1 MNSSKISHFPI
12 QANELAELLS
22 AKVTKE
28 ILVVIGNCRAEFD
41 GRIKSF
47 LDFGDRLLIVKPDES
62 ISLHGP
68 IGVKPLNWQKER
80 EGRIS
85 FFIKNESLIM
95 STYRPRTKERFE
107 ITFREIY
114 SAFGFKA
121 HDPATLKIAGDESHF
136 AQYLSKHL
144 DLIESGLELIALE
157 YPTPHGQL
165 DLFCRDSK
173 GKKVI
178 IELKK
183 QAAALSDTQQ
193 LARYRESFPEDMEG
207 PPRAILVAPS
217 FSGRVKRY
225 LQKKGLEAVV
235 IAWQDIFPSL
245 PPEPKQ
251 PPLDKYL

>member
-12 QANELAELLS
+12 HTSELVELLC
-22 AKVTKE
+22 ARVTKE
-28 ILVVIGNCRAEFD
+28 ILVVVGSCCAEFD

-47 LDFGDRLLIVKPDES
+47 LDFGDRILIVKPDES

-68 IGVKPLNWQKER
+68 VGVKPLNWQKER

-85 FFIKNESLIM
+85 FFTKDESLIM

-107 ITFREIY
+107 ITFREVY
-114 SAFGFKA
+114 SAFGFVA
-121 HDPATLKIAGDESHF
+121 HDPAQLQILGDESHF

-157 YPTPHGQL
+157 YPTPHGSI
-165 DLFCRDSK
+165 DLFCQDAQ
-173 GKKVI
+173 GKQVI

-183 QAAALSDTQQ
+183 QAATLSDAQQ
-193 LARYRESFPEDMEG
+193 LTRYRDSFSKDHEKS
-207 PPRAILVAPS
+207 PRAILVAPS
-217 FSGRVKRY
+217 FSMRVRQY
-225 LQKKGLEAVV
+225 LQKRGFEAAI

-245 PPEPKQ
+245 PPDPKH
-251 PPLDKYL
+251 PSLDEFL